1 MRRSFSVA
9 CVLVLMMGV
18 CSGCQATGP
27 EGATQSSPQTNAATV
42 PPSSDGKQYRVVCL
56 EKAAHGGNEQV
67 LSRWLD
73 SRDKASAL
81 GRYHGDFKEK
91 GHRWRLEE
99 RVRPESAKPSKRF
112 DNPAF
117 G

>member
-1 MRRSFSVA
+1 
-9 CVLVLMMGV
+9 
-18 CSGCQATGP
+18 
-27 EGATQSSPQTNAATV
+27 
-42 PPSSDGKQYRVVCL
+42 
-56 EKAAHGGNEQV
+56 V

-99 RVRPESAKPSKRF
+99 RARPESAKPSKRF
-112 DNPAF
+112 DNPRNRHFLASTASPRVA
-117 G
+117 GPLRKVT

>member
-1 MRRSFSVA
+1 
-9 CVLVLMMGV
+9 
-18 CSGCQATGP
+18 
-27 EGATQSSPQTNAATV
+27 
-42 PPSSDGKQYRVVCL
+42 
-56 EKAAHGGNEQV
+56 V

-99 RVRPESAKPSKRF
+99 RVRPELAKPSKRV